1 MNWMKASYKI
11 LEIDLLKQHEALIEE
26 YMKEFLEVVRRDG
39 FLRKPVLVD
48 EEHLV
53 ILDGHHRVEALR
65 LLGCKRIPV
74 YLVDYNDDAIVLA
87 LWPGAVVSEVKKEDV
102 IERGLKGDIF
112 PPKTTKH
119 IVKDELKEVRV
130 YLKDLV

>member
-1 MNWMKASYKI
+1 MSIVPFGIPWDKPVSR
-11 LEIDLLKQHEALIEE
+11 
-26 YMKEFLEVVRRDG
+26 MKEFLEVVRRDG

-74 YLVDYNDDAIVLA
+74 YLVDYNDDAIALT
-87 LWPGAVVSEVKKEDV
+87 LWPGAVVSEVEKEDV
-102 IERGLKGDIF
+102 IEKALKGELF

>member
-1 MNWMKASYKI
+1 MKASYKI